1 MFKITGGPNGGKHIT
16 DVSNASRT
24 MIMNIENLDWD
35 PLLLKFF
42 EVPKSVLPEIKSS
55 SEVSINGT

>member
-1 MFKITGGPNGGKHIT
+1 
-16 DVSNASRT
+16 

-55 SEVSINGT
+55 SEVYIQLLLFQNVWMLCYVCKWIALI